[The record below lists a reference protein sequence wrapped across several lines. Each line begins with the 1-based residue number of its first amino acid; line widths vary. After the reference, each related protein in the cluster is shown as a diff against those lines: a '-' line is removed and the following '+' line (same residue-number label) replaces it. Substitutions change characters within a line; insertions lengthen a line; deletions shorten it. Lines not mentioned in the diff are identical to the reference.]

1 MRENIYRDIQSKQK
15 SGVRSLETVQPD
27 FPEYEDLFHI
37 SWLFEDNCSE
47 RKAYNCNLKIN
58 GVETTMEIDT
68 GAAVSIMNYNKFQKL
83 CHPKVKPILE
93 KARVNLRTYSGEIIN
108 PKGVAPVKVAMEIKR
123 KISN

>member
-37 SWLFEDNCSE
+37 SGLFEDNCSE

-68 GAAVSIMNYNKFQKL
+68 GAAVSIMNYNKFHQVPPQGET
-83 CHPKVKPILE
+83 HFGEFTNILGG
-93 KARVNLRTYSGEIIN
+93 KSSIQRVFHQSRF
-108 PKGVAPVKVAMEIKR
+108 AMGIKR